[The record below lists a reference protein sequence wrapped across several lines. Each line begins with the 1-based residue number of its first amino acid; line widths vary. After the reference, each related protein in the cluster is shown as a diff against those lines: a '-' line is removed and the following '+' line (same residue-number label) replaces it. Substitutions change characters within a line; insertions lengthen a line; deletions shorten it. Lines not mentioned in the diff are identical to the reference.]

1 MMDPSP
7 HAAPPNGHAPR
18 APHRSRAERRAAAL
32 RSEGAATAA
41 LNVLGQKWVMRIV
54 RVLGERTQRF
64 CELQD
69 ALGGA
74 NSATLSQRLKLLE
87 DEGLVDRTIVSEVP
101 PWVEYSLT
109 TKGSDLRRA
118 IVGIDRWADRWAADQ

>member
-1 MMDPSP
+1 MDPGLAQPS
-7 HAAPPNGHAPR
+7 HATT
-18 APHRSRAERRAAAL
+18 RSRAARRAAAQ
-32 RSEGAATAA
+32 RAECAATTA
-41 LNVLGQKWVMRIV
+41 LNVLGQKWVLRIV
-54 RVLGERTQRF
+54 RVLGDRTQRF

-87 DEGLVDRTIVSEVP
+87 DEGLIARRAISAVP

-109 TKGSDLRRA
+109 AKGSDLRGA
-118 IVGIDRWADRWAADQ
+118 IAGIDRWAERWAARQ

>member
-1 MMDPSP
+1 MDAGLSQPSP
-7 HAAPPNGHAPR
+7 ATS
-18 APHRSRAERRAAAL
+18 RSRAARRAAAQ
-32 RSEGAATAA
+32 RAECAATTA
-41 LNVLGQKWVMRIV
+41 LNVLGQKWVLRIV
-54 RVLGERTQRF
+54 RVLGDRTQRF

-87 DEGLVDRTIVSEVP
+87 DEGLIERRAISSVP

-109 TKGSDLRRA
+109 AKGSDLRGA
-118 IVGIDRWADRWAADQ
+118 IAGIDRWAERWAARQ

>member
-1 MMDPSP
+1 MIEPAP
-7 HAAPPNGHAPR
+7 HALPGASSPR
-18 APHRSRAERRAAAL
+18 TSHRSRAERRAAAQ
-32 RSEGAATAA
+32 RSECAATAA

-54 RVLGERTQRF
+54 RSLGERTQRF

-87 DEGLVDRTIVSEVP
+87 DEGLVDRIMISEVP

-109 TKGSDLRRA
+109 DKGSDLRRA
-118 IVGIDRWADRWAADQ
+118 IARIDRWADRWAPTQ

>member
-1 MMDPSP
+1 MMDPAP
-7 HAAPPNGHAPR
+7 HAPSQR
-18 APHRSRAERRAAAL
+18 VPHRSRAERRAAAL
-32 RSEGAATAA
+32 RSECAATEA

-69 ALGGA
+69 SLGGA

-87 DEGLVDRTIVSEVP
+87 DEGVVDRTIVSEVP

-109 TKGSDLRRA
+109 DKGSDLRRA
-118 IVGIDRWADRWAADQ
+118 IARIDRWADRWAPTQ